1 MNSRYW
7 KTLAAGY
14 LILTFVATPSML
26 CADDAIDVD
35 LATVRNVKPD
45 GVGHTDA
52 KAAAA
57 RLSQL
62 PSNQVGH
69 VLESMTG
76 ASPLAENWLR
86 VIAGSVAD
94 NGPFPKEQLTGY
106 LKDRTLAPNAR
117 HLAFQMLTVRDPES
131 LPTLIQG
138 AETDP
143 SLPLRHLAISRL
155 IQRAESEI
163 EAKDNDAAMQTYKLV
178 LAEARNPDQLKS
190 AAKSLEKLGEKVDL
204 AIQLAMVRD
213 WWVLGTYDN
222 KDTQHFNTEYLP
234 ESTYVAEGKLPAA
247 WLKPGAAIRRGEVPE
262 NTPAG
267 QVATRVTSDDE
278 LGMVNLNP
286 PLDNAKD
293 SIAYA
298 YAEFKL
304 APSSSWNKI
313 KPAEAR
319 LGCINANKVWING
332 KPVTAN
338 EVYHS
343 GTRIDQY
350 IGDCELNDGINTV
363 LIKVCQNAQTESW
376 AQDWQFQ
383 FRFTD
388 RSGAALP
395 IVLTTP
401 AGE

>member
-1 MNSRYW
+1 MINRCLKSLSLGFLTLTLIATANSVRAEEAVQLD
-7 KTLAAGY
+7 LAA
-14 LILTFVATPSML
+14 I
-26 CADDAIDVD
+26 
-35 LATVRNVKPD
+35 RNVKPA
-45 GVGHTDA
+45 GAGHVEL

-62 PSNQVGH
+62 PSSQVGQ
-69 VLESMTG
+69 VLDSMAG
-76 ASPLAENWLR
+76 VSPLAENWLR

-94 NGPFPKEQLTGY
+94 NGPFPKDQLTDY
-106 LKDRTLAPNAR
+106 LKDRSRDPAAR
-117 HLAFQMLTVRDPES
+117 FLAFQILTVRDPES
-131 LPTLIQG
+131 LPALIEG
-138 AETDP
+138 AQTDP

-155 IQRAESEI
+155 INRAEAEV
-163 EAKDNDAAMQTYKLV
+163 EAKNNDAAMQTYEIV

-204 AIQLAMVRD
+204 AKQLAMIRD
-213 WWVLGTYDN
+213 WWVLATYDN

-234 ESTYVAEGKLPAA
+234 ESTYIAAGKLPAS
-247 WLKPGAAIRRGEVPE
+247 WLKPGAPIRRGEVPAD
-262 NTPAG
+262 TPAG
-267 QVATRVTSDDE
+267 QVAMRVTSDDE

-286 PLDNAKD
+286 PLENAKD

-298 YAEFKL
+298 YAEFTL
-304 APSSSWNKI
+304 SPAGSSGKTV
-313 KPAEAR
+313 PAQAR
-319 LGCINANKVWING
+319 LGCINANKIWING
-332 KPVTAN
+332 KLVTAN

-350 IGDCELNDGINTV
+350 IGDCELKDGVNTV

-388 RSGAALP
+388 RNGAALP
-395 IVLTTP
+395 VVLATP
-401 AGE
+401 

>member
-1 MNSRYW
+1 MNSRCW
-7 KTLAAGY
+7 KTLSVGY
-14 LILTFVATPSML
+14 LILASLATTGL
-26 CADDAIDVD
+26 LRAEDATDID
-35 LATVRNVKPD
+35 LAAIRNVKPE
-45 GVGHTDA
+45 GAGHVEA
-52 KAAAA
+52 KAAAG

-62 PSNQVGH
+62 PSSGIVQV
-69 VLESMTG
+69 LDSMIE
-76 ASPLAENWLR
+76 ASPLAGNWLR

-94 NGPFPKEQLTGY
+94 NGPFPKEELTGY
-106 LKDRTLAPNAR
+106 LKDRTRDPDAR
-117 HLAFQMLTVRDPES
+117 YLAFQILTVRDPES
-131 LPTLIQG
+131 LPALIQG

-155 IQRAESEI
+155 INRAEAET

-204 AIQLAMVRD
+204 AQQLAMIRD
-213 WWVLGTYDN
+213 WWVLATYDN

-234 ESTYVAEGKLPAA
+234 ESTYVATGKLPAP

-262 NTPAG
+262 ETPAG

-286 PLDNAKD
+286 PLENAKD

-304 APSSSWNKI
+304 EPSQSGSKTM
-313 KPAEAR
+313 PAEAR
-319 LGCINANKVWING
+319 LGCINANKIWING
-332 KPVTAN
+332 KLVTAN

-343 GTRIDQY
+343 GSRIDQY
-350 IGDCELNDGINTV
+350 VGDCELNEGVNTV
-363 LIKVCQNAQTESW
+363 LVKICQNAQTESW

-388 RSGAALP
+388 RNGAALP
-395 IVLTTP
+395 IALTTP
-401 AGE
+401 NGE

>member
-1 MNSRYW
+1 MINRCW
-7 KTLAAGY
+7 KTLSLGFLILALISTTNAVRAEEAAG
-14 LILTFVATPSML
+14 L
-26 CADDAIDVD
+26 D
-35 LATVRNVKPD
+35 LAAIRSVKPA
-45 GVGHTDA
+45 GEGHVEL
-52 KAAAA
+52 KAAAG

-62 PSNQVGH
+62 PSSQV
-69 VLESMTG
+69 VLVLDSMTG

-94 NGPFPKEQLTGY
+94 NGPFQKEQLTEY
-106 LKDRTLAPNAR
+106 LKDRTRDPDAR
-117 HLAFQMLTVRDPES
+117 FLAFQILTVRDPES
-131 LPTLIQG
+131 LPSLIEG
-138 AETDP
+138 AQTDP

-155 IQRAESEI
+155 IDRAKAET
-163 EAKDNDAAMQTYKLV
+163 EAKDNDAAMQTYQLV
-178 LAEARNPDQLKS
+178 LTEARNPDQLKS

-204 AIQLAMVRD
+204 AKQLAMIRD
-213 WWVLGTYDN
+213 WWVLATYDN

-234 ESTYVAEGKLPAA
+234 ESTYIAAGKLPAS
-247 WLKPGAAIRRGEVPE
+247 WLKPSAAIRRGEVPE
-262 NTPAG
+262 DTPAG
-267 QVATRVTSDDE
+267 QVAIRVTSDDE

-286 PLDNAKD
+286 PLENAKD

-298 YAEFKL
+298 YAEFTL
-304 APSSSWNKI
+304 SPSAGKTI
-313 KPAEAR
+313 AAEAR
-319 LGCINANKVWING
+319 LGCINANKIWING
-332 KPVTAN
+332 KLVTAN

-350 IGDCELNDGINTV
+350 IGDCELKDGVNTV

-388 RSGAALP
+388 LNGAALP

-401 AGE
+401 

>member
-1 MNSRYW
+1 MNSRCQ
-7 KTLAAGY
+7 KTLLLGFVVLA
-14 LILTFVATPSML
+14 LISTTRFVLAE
-26 CADDAIDVD
+26 DAVNID
-35 LATVRNVKPD
+35 LAAIRNIKPE
-45 GVGHTDA
+45 GAGHVEA
-52 KAAAA
+52 KAAAG

-62 PSNQVGH
+62 PSNQVGQI
-69 VLESMTG
+69 LDSMTD

-94 NGPFPKEQLTGY
+94 NGPFPKEQLTAY
-106 LKDRTLAPNAR
+106 LKDRDRDPDAR
-117 HLAFQMLTVRDPES
+117 YLAFQILTVRDPES
-131 LPTLIQG
+131 LPSLIEG

-155 IQRAESEI
+155 IERAESEI
-163 EAKDNDAAMQTYKLV
+163 EAKDNAAATQTYKLV
-178 LAEARNPDQLKS
+178 LSEARNPDQLKS

-204 AIQLAMVRD
+204 AMQLAMVRD
-213 WWVLGTYDN
+213 WWVLATYDN

-234 ESTYVAEGKLPAA
+234 ESTYIAAGKLPEA
-247 WLKPGAAIRRGEVPE
+247 WLKPGAAIRRGEVDDA
-262 NTPAG
+262 TPAG

-286 PLDNAKD
+286 PLENAKD

-304 APSSSWNKI
+304 EPSKSSGKSM
-313 KPAEAR
+313 PAQAR

-332 KPVTAN
+332 KLVTAN

-350 IGDCELNDGINTV
+350 MGDCELKDGVNTV
-363 LIKVCQNAQTESW
+363 LIKVCQNSQTESW

-395 IVLTTP
+395 IVLTSP
-401 AGE
+401 

>member
-1 MNSRYW
+1 MNSRCW
-7 KTLAAGY
+7 KMLSVGYLMLASLAATS
-14 LILTFVATPSML
+14 LLRAEDA
-26 CADDAIDVD
+26 ADIDFAAI
-35 LATVRNVKPD
+35 RNVKPD
-45 GVGHTDA
+45 GVGHVEA
-52 KAAAA
+52 KAAAG

-62 PSNQVGH
+62 PSGQVGQ
-69 VLESMTG
+69 VLDAMTG
-76 ASPLAENWLR
+76 ASPLTENWLR

-94 NGPFPKEQLTGY
+94 NGPFPREQLTAY
-106 LKDRTLAPNAR
+106 LKDRTRAAAAR

-131 LPTLIQG
+131 LPMLIQG

-155 IQRAESEI
+155 INRAEAEI
-163 EAKDNDAAMQTYKLV
+163 EAQDNAAAMQTYRLV
-178 LAEARNPDQLKS
+178 LAQARNPDQLKS

-204 AIQLAMVRD
+204 AKQLAMIRD
-213 WWVLGTYDN
+213 WWVLATYDN
-222 KDTQHFNTEYLP
+222 QDTQHFNTEYLP
-234 ESTYVAEGKLPAA
+234 ESIYIDEGKLPTT

-262 NTPAG
+262 DTPAG
-267 QVATRVTSDDE
+267 QVATRLTSDDE

-286 PLDNAKD
+286 PLDNGKN

-298 YAEFKL
+298 YAEFTL
-304 APSSSWNKI
+304 VPSGSSDKTI
-313 KPAEAR
+313 PAEAR
-319 LGCINANKVWING
+319 LGCINANKVWVNG
-332 KPVTAN
+332 KLVTAN

-350 IGDCELNDGINTV
+350 IGACELNEGVNTV
-363 LIKVCQNAQTESW
+363 LVKVCQNAQTESW

-395 IVLTTP
+395 VVLTTP
-401 AGE
+401 

>member
-1 MNSRYW
+1 MINRCW
-7 KTLAAGY
+7 KTLSLGF
-14 LILTFVATPSML
+14 LILALISTTNSVRAEEAVEL
-26 CADDAIDVD
+26 D
-35 LATVRNVKPD
+35 LAAIRNVKPA
-45 GVGHTDA
+45 GAGHVEL
-52 KAAAA
+52 KAAAG

-62 PSNQVGH
+62 PSSQVGQ
-69 VLESMTG
+69 VLDSMSG

-94 NGPFPKEQLTGY
+94 NGPFPKEQLTAY
-106 LKDRTLAPNAR
+106 LKDRTRDPDAR
-117 HLAFQMLTVRDPES
+117 FLAFQILTVRDPES
-131 LPTLIQG
+131 LPPLIEG

-155 IQRAESEI
+155 IDRAKAET
-163 EAKDNDAAMQTYKLV
+163 EAKDNDAAKQTYKLV

-190 AAKSLEKLGEKVDL
+190 AAKSLETLGEKVDL
-204 AIQLAMVRD
+204 AKQLAMVRD
-213 WWVLGTYDN
+213 WWVLATYDN

-234 ESTYVAEGKLPAA
+234 ESTYIAAGKLPAS
-247 WLKPGAAIRRGEVPE
+247 WLKPGAAIRRGEVPAD
-262 NTPAG
+262 TPAG

-286 PLDNAKD
+286 PLENAKD

-298 YAEFKL
+298 YAEFTL
-304 APSSSWNKI
+304 SPSAASGKTTA
-313 KPAEAR
+313 AEVR
-319 LGCINANKVWING
+319 LGCINANKIWING
-332 KPVTAN
+332 KLVTAN

-350 IGDCELNDGINTV
+350 IGDCELKDGVNTV

-395 IVLTTP
+395 IELTTP
-401 AGE
+401 

>member
-1 MNSRYW
+1 MINRCW
-7 KTLAAGY
+7 KTLSLGF
-14 LILTFVATPSML
+14 LILALISTTNSVRAEEAVEL
-26 CADDAIDVD
+26 D
-35 LATVRNVKPD
+35 LAAIRNVKPA
-45 GVGHTDA
+45 GAGHVEL
-52 KAAAA
+52 KAAAG

-62 PSNQVGH
+62 PSSQVGQ
-69 VLESMTG
+69 VLDSMSG

-94 NGPFPKEQLTGY
+94 NGPFPKEQLTAY
-106 LKDRTLAPNAR
+106 LKDRTRDPAAR
-117 HLAFQMLTVRDPES
+117 FLAFQILTVRDPES
-131 LPTLIQG
+131 LPSLIEG

-155 IQRAESEI
+155 IDRAKAET
-163 EAKDNDAAMQTYKLV
+163 EAKNNDAAMQTYKLV

-190 AAKSLEKLGEKVDL
+190 AAKSLETLGEKVDL
-204 AIQLAMVRD
+204 AKQLAMIRD
-213 WWVLGTYDN
+213 WWVLATYDN

-234 ESTYVAEGKLPAA
+234 ESTYIAAGKLPAS
-247 WLKPGAAIRRGEVPE
+247 WLKPGAAIRRGEVPAD
-262 NTPAG
+262 TPAG

-286 PLDNAKD
+286 PLENAKD

-298 YAEFKL
+298 YAEFTL
-304 APSSSWNKI
+304 SPSAASGKTI
-313 KPAEAR
+313 AAEAR
-319 LGCINANKVWING
+319 LGCINANKIWING
-332 KPVTAN
+332 KLVTAN

-350 IGDCELNDGINTV
+350 IGDCELKDGVNTV

-395 IVLTTP
+395 IELTTP
-401 AGE
+401 

>member
-1 MNSRYW
+1 MNSRCQ
-7 KTLAAGY
+7 KTLLLGFVVLA
-14 LILTFVATPSML
+14 LISTTRFVLAE
-26 CADDAIDVD
+26 DAVNID
-35 LATVRNVKPD
+35 LAAIRNIKPE
-45 GVGHTDA
+45 GAGHVEA
-52 KAAAA
+52 KAAAG

-62 PSNQVGH
+62 PSNQVGQI
-69 VLESMTG
+69 LDSMTD

-94 NGPFPKEQLTGY
+94 NGSFPKEQLTAY
-106 LKDRTLAPNAR
+106 LKDRDRDPDAR
-117 HLAFQMLTVRDPES
+117 YLAFQILTVRDPES
-131 LPTLIQG
+131 LPSLIEG

-143 SLPLRHLAISRL
+143 SLSLRHLAISRL
-155 IQRAESEI
+155 IERAESEI
-163 EAKDNDAAMQTYKLV
+163 EAKDNAAATQTYKLV
-178 LAEARNPDQLKS
+178 LSEARNPDQLKS

-204 AIQLAMVRD
+204 AMQLAMVRD
-213 WWVLGTYDN
+213 WWVLATYDN

-234 ESTYVAEGKLPAA
+234 ESTYIAAGKLPEA
-247 WLKPGAAIRRGEVPE
+247 WLKPGAAIRRGEVDDD
-262 NTPAG
+262 TPAG

-286 PLDNAKD
+286 PLENAKD

-304 APSSSWNKI
+304 EPSKSPGKSM
-313 KPAEAR
+313 PAQAR

-332 KPVTAN
+332 KLVTAN

-350 IGDCELNDGINTV
+350 MGDCELKDGVNTV

-395 IVLTTP
+395 IVLTSP
-401 AGE
+401 

>member
-1 MNSRYW
+1 MNSCCW
-7 KTLAAGY
+7 KMLSIGC
-14 LILTFVATPSML
+14 LILGLTATTNSL
-26 CADDAIDVD
+26 GAEDAIHVD
-35 LATVRNVKPD
+35 LAAVRNIKPD
-45 GVGHTDA
+45 GVGHVEA
-52 KAAAA
+52 KAAAG

-62 PSNQVGH
+62 PSSQVGQ
-69 VLESMTG
+69 VLDSMAG

-94 NGPFPKEQLTGY
+94 NGPFPKDQLTDY
-106 LKDRTLAPNAR
+106 FKDRTRDPDAR
-117 HLAFQMLTVRDPES
+117 FLAFQILTVRDPDS
-131 LPTLIQG
+131 LPALIEG

-155 IQRAESEI
+155 INRAEAEV
-163 EAKDNDAAMQTYKLV
+163 EAKNNEAAMQTYKLV
-178 LAEARNPDQLKS
+178 LSEARNPDQLKS

-204 AIQLAMVRD
+204 AKQLAMIRD
-213 WWVLGTYDN
+213 WWVLATYDN

-234 ESTYVAEGKLPAA
+234 ESTYIAAGKLPAS
-247 WLKPGAAIRRGEVPE
+247 WLKPGAAIRRGEVPAD
-262 NTPAG
+262 TPAG

-286 PLDNAKD
+286 PLENAKD

-298 YAEFKL
+298 YAEFTL
-304 APSSSWNKI
+304 SPSASSGTSEKAI
-313 KPAEAR
+313 PAQAR

-332 KPVTAN
+332 KLVTAN

-350 IGDCELNDGINTV
+350 IGDCELKDGVNTV

-388 RSGAALP
+388 RNGAALP
-395 IVLTTP
+395 VVLATP
-401 AGE
+401 